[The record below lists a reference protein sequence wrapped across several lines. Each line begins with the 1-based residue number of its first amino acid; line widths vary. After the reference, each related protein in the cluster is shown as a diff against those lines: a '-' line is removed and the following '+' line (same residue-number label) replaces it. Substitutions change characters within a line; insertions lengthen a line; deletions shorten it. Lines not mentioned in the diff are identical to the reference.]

1 MSAKQANFVSTAQLQ
16 KVEFVTEEIQSLQSE
31 ISALAKTQ
39 GEFAVLS
46 AGLKD
51 LEQKLATITDGAQ
64 KKSLLAKF
72 TKKTE
77 TQVSSKQL
85 VALENSIAA
94 LTKAQAGFAQST
106 TLAALES
113 SLAALEKKQADA
125 LGASDLK
132 SVKKSIATLEKA
144 QADFVTTRRSCK
156 KLKSSWTKSNRSRW
170 RLRLC
175 RPSKRTL

>member
-94 LTKAQAGFAQST
+94 LTKAQAGFAQ
-106 TLAALES
+106 EY
-113 SLAALEKKQADA
+113 DA
-125 LGASDLK
+125 RGARIVPRGAREEASGRP
-132 SVKKSIATLEKA
+132 
-144 QADFVTTRRSCK
+144 RRI
-156 KLKSSWTKSNRSRW
+156 
-170 RLRLC
+170 
-175 RPSKRTL
+175 